1 MEWKLFADLAEL
13 AGEKR
18 VAVDAEP
25 GDNVGDALSALLA
38 TRPALEERVLDEEG
52 DLEEHVNLL
61 RNGKNVF
68 TQGEGLETGL
78 EEGDELALFP
88 PVSGGSGR
96 R

>member
-18 VAVDAEP
+18 VAVDAGP
-25 GDNVGDALSALLA
+25 GDTVGEALEALLA
-38 TRPALEERVLDEEG
+38 TRPALEERVLDGSGE
-52 DLEEHVNLL
+52 LEDHVNLL
-61 RNGKNVF
+61 RNGSNVF
-68 TQGEGLETGL
+68 TQEDGLKTEL

-88 PVSGGSGR
+88 PVSGGSDR